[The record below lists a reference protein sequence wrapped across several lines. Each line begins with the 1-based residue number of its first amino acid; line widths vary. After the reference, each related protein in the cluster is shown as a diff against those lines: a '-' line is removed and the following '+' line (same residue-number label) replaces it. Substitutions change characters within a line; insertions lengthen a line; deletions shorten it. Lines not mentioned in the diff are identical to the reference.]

1 MYSEES
7 SDIVYALGKDFI
19 NDVKKLLDNLRKINE

>member
-7 SDIVYALGKDFI
+7 SDIVYALCKDFV
-19 NDVKKLLDNLRKINE
+19 NDVKKLLDNLKKINE